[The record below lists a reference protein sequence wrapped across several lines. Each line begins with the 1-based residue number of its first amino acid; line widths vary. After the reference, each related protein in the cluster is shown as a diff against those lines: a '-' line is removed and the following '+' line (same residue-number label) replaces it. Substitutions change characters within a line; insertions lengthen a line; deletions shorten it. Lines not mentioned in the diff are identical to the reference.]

1 VIFHVDENQKE
12 WLKPWTFS
20 SSDGRFEMKM
30 EPIMDRHTRG
40 PQGPSHQ
47 VFGYYSGT
55 AVLDDGQKLTVDRI
69 FGFAEKN
76 VYRWGFV
83 ENIIV
88 PLFSFAN
95 FFIRIF
101 KRPKQPV

>member
-1 VIFHVDENQKE
+1 
-12 WLKPWTFS
+12 
-20 SSDGRFEMKM
+20 
-30 EPIMDRHTRG
+30 MDRHTRG

-55 AVLDDGQKLTVDRI
+55 AVLDDGRKLTVDRI

-88 PLFSFAN
+88 PLFSLAN
-95 FFIRIF
+95 FFASIF
-101 KRPKQPV
+101 KRSKQKEVAT